1 MPHDIHDAISRASL
15 EFSFTVSSRWH
26 QSHNLM
32 WSFSPRHI
40 LMYGQISQSNRE
52 SVYFLLLNLF
62 NIRHNETR
70 VKKHRDSY
78 CILSFDEELNWVLF
92 FLFFFSLC
100 LAKVAMEACKPTSI
114 CTLVS
119 VLPGT
124 SQRLGW
130 AFSRWQACLQMDGL
144 IHSQPALPL

>member
-15 EFSFTVSSRWH
+15 EFSLTVSSRWH

-62 NIRHNETR
+62 NIRHDETR

-78 CILSFDEELNWVLF
+78 CMLSFDEELNWVLF
-92 FLFFFSLC
+92 FLFFFSLP
-100 LAKVAMEACKPTSI
+100 CKGCDGSLQTYQHMHFSFSPPRHI
-114 CTLVS
+114 AEV
-119 VLPGT
+119 G
-124 SQRLGW
+124 LG
-130 AFSRWQACLQMDGL
+130 LQ
-144 IHSQPALPL
+144 